1 MTKAE
6 NSQSSTSS
14 GEGLKAQVAFDEINK
29 RAKSQPDLV
38 KKVGAVIVFD
48 ITKDGKVQQSW
59 TIDGKKGAIYE
70 GKPAAG
76 TTAQVTITV
85 ADDDFVDLALG
96 KANAPALFAKGK
108 LKVKGNVML
117 AQKLSALFKDQA
129 KL

>member
-1 MTKAE
+1 MPQEELQAP
-6 NSQSSTSS
+6 
-14 GEGLKAQVAFDEINK
+14 AAFAEINK
-29 RAKSQPDLV
+29 RAESQPALV
-38 KKVGAVIVFD
+38 KKVGAIIVFD

-59 TIDGKKGAIYE
+59 TIDGKQGKIYE
-70 GKPAAG
+70 GKPKEG

-85 ADDDFVDLALG
+85 DDNDFIQLSTG

-117 AQKLSALFKDQA
+117 AQKLSTLFKEQS